1 MTPRIFFTKLS
12 VRLLTRG
19 VRKCI
24 IIYRKIDR
32 QTRHG
37 DEIKMKLL
45 NMTPAEKIAFYMTR
59 LYDNK
64 LTTTSGGNLSIMD
77 DDGTL
82 WISPSGID
90 KAHLTADDIM
100 WVTPDGTVHGKHK
113 PSTEYPFH
121 LAVLRARP
129 DLHAVLHAHPAALV
143 AYSLERRLPEMD
155 LMPDVSA
162 LCGKIAIAKYA
173 LPGSTK
179 LGGYISSEFAGGC
192 DTVLLENHGVVL
204 GADSLERAYMMFE
217 ALDFAART
225 GVAASMLGKEGRVLT
240 RSELDKKTYDPRSV
254 GFSDTLI
261 AACFPEIRADIAD
274 KCRRSYKNKLFT
286 AATGMFASRAG
297 NGFLITPEG
306 EDRGLLTPEQLVYV
320 DGTRCERG
328 KTPSRYANIVR
339 RIFKAHPEINSICAA
354 RSPYIMGFAVTGA
367 EFNSHMIPEGYICLR
382 NTLRYPFGTLED
394 DPETIVSDISMRTPI
409 VIIEN
414 DGVLV
419 AGTSPLNAYDRL
431 EVLEFGAESLCDIAS
446 MKGTIVPISEEE
458 IKEIEVAFNL

>member
-1 MTPRIFFTKLS
+1 
-12 VRLLTRG
+12 
-19 VRKCI
+19 
-24 IIYRKIDR
+24 
-32 QTRHG
+32 
-37 DEIKMKLL
+37 
-45 NMTPAEKIAFYMTR
+45 MTPAEKIAFYMTR

-82 WISPSGID
+82 WISPSGVD

-143 AYSLERRLPEMD
+143 AYSLERKLPEMD
-155 LMPDVSA
+155 LMPGVSA

-173 LPGSTK
+173 LPGSSK
-179 LGGYISSEFAGGC
+179 LGGYISSEFANGC

-225 GVAASMLGKEGRVLT
+225 GVAASMLGAEGHVLT
-240 RSELDKKTYDPRSV
+240 GFELEKKSAAPRGL

-261 AACFPEIRADIAD
+261 AAAFPDERADIID
-274 KCRRSYKNKLFT
+274 KCHRSYKNKLFT

-297 NGFLITPEG
+297 KGFLITPEG
-306 EDRGLLTPEQLVYV
+306 EDRGLIEADQLVYIE
-320 DGTRCERG
+320 GTRCE
-328 KTPSRYANIVR
+328 KNKVPSRYADLVR
-339 RIFKAHPEINSICAA
+339 RIFEAHPDINSVCAA

-394 DPETIVSDISMRTPI
+394 ASSKIVSDISMRTPI
-409 VIIEN
+409 VII
-414 DGVLV
+414 DSDCVIV

>member
-1 MTPRIFFTKLS
+1 
-12 VRLLTRG
+12 
-19 VRKCI
+19 
-24 IIYRKIDR
+24 
-32 QTRHG
+32 
-37 DEIKMKLL
+37 MKLL
-45 NMTPAEKIAFYMTR
+45 DMTPAEKIAFFMTR

-77 DDGTL
+77 KDGTL

-90 KAHLTADDIM
+90 KAHLTPEDIM
-100 WVTPDGTVHGKHK
+100 WVTPDGGVHGKHK

-121 LAVLRARP
+121 LATLRSRP

-155 LMPDVSA
+155 LMPGVSA

-173 LPGSTK
+173 LPGSQK
-179 LGGYISSEFAGGC
+179 LGGYISSEFTKGC

-240 RSELDKKTYDPRSV
+240 HEELAAKIDHAYRKSYAAELEPADYSEL
-254 GFSDTLI
+254 
-261 AACFPEIRADIAD
+261 RADVAD
-274 KCRRSYKNKLFT
+274 KCRRCYKNKLFT
-286 AATGMFASRAG
+286 AANGMYAAHAG
-297 NGFLITPEG
+297 KGFLITPDD
-306 EDRGLLTPEQLVYV
+306 EDRGLLTPEALVYIEG
-320 DGTRCERG
+320 DKCEKG
-328 KTPSRYANIVR
+328 KKPSVWALTVS
-339 RIFKAHPEINSICAA
+339 RIFDEHPEICSLCAA

-382 NTLRYPFGTLED
+382 NTLRFPYGTLENS
-394 DPETIVSDISMRTPI
+394 PEKVIGDICMKTPI
-409 VIIEN
+409 VIIDN
-414 DGVLV
+414 DCVLV

-431 EVLEFGAESLCDIAS
+431 EVLEFGAESLCDIAA
-446 MKGTIVPISEEE
+446 MKGTIVPISEAE